1 MLSIEDVEK
10 ISREYRELAEHCD
23 DRILDVV
30 MFAADALEYYK
41 LIDTEA
47 DRLTFGEFT
56 RRYERA
62 IKQLEELV

>member
-23 DRILDVV
+23 DRVLDIIS
-30 MFAADALEYYK
+30 FAE
-41 LIDTEA
+41 EA
-47 DRLTFGEFT
+47 DTLTFGEFT